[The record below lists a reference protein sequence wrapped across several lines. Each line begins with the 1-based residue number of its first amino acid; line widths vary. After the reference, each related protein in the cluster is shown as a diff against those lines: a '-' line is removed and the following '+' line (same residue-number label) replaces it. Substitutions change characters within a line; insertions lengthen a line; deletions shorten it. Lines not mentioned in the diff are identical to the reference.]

1 MNATNRLGG
10 ETSPYLRQH
19 RHNPVAWYPWGP
31 DAFAEAK
38 ERNVPILL
46 SVGYSACHWCHVM
59 AHECFED
66 TEVAERMNR
75 LFVNVKVDRE
85 ERPDVDS
92 VYMDAVQA
100 LSGRGGWPMTVFMT
114 PSGSPFYGGTYF
126 PKPQFLQLLGS
137 IDDVWRNRPADV
149 QQNVTALHRAID
161 RSAALS
167 PADEVPG
174 AEAVQAALA
183 QLDRAFD
190 EHWGGFGTAPKFPST
205 MSIELLVRA
214 HLRSPTD
221 RLGHM
226 ITTTLDAMASG
237 GMYDHLGGGFARYSV
252 DEKWLVPHF
261 EKMLY
266 DQALLVRVYTRAAQ
280 VFDNSTWRQVVAE
293 TIGYVLTE
301 LRHPGGGFYSAEDAD
316 SPDEHGHGHEG
327 LFYVWTPD
335 ELRSVLGP
343 DADPGLEW
351 YEFDHPANAS
361 GNFEG
366 KMILSRLFHR
376 GDLTRPEHVERAR
389 VALFAHRATR
399 ARPGLD
405 DKVLTEWNA
414 LMLSAL
420 ADAAAAFGRD
430 DWLVAAVAT
439 AEFLVEELRTPD
451 GRWLRSW
458 QADGEPRARHAAL
471 AADHAALIDA
481 FTRVAEASGEARW
494 IAEAMTVA
502 DTMLDHFW
510 DTDNGGLFTTA
521 DDGEALIVRQKDL
534 MDNATPSA
542 NSVAAVALL
551 RLAAL
556 TGEARYANHARQVL
570 QLLGAVMSQAPTAF
584 SNAMAAVELEIT
596 GITEIAVAG
605 DRSDLVAVVR
615 ETWRPDTVLAWGER
629 YESPLWDQRVDG
641 RAYVCEHFACR
652 EPVTDVDAF
661 RAQLA
666 TAPESDDQAPDPVG

>member
-1 MNATNRLGG
+1 
-10 ETSPYLRQH
+10 
-19 RHNPVAWYPWGP
+19 
-31 DAFAEAK
+31 
-38 ERNVPILL
+38 
-46 SVGYSACHWCHVM
+46 
-59 AHECFED
+59 
-66 TEVAERMNR
+66 
-75 LFVNVKVDRE
+75 
-85 ERPDVDS
+85 
-92 VYMDAVQA
+92 
-100 LSGRGGWPMTVFMT
+100 
-114 PSGSPFYGGTYF
+114 
-126 PKPQFLQLLGS
+126 
-137 IDDVWRNRPADV
+137 
-149 QQNVTALHRAID
+149 
-161 RSAALS
+161 
-167 PADEVPG
+167 
-174 AEAVQAALA
+174 
-183 QLDRAFD
+183 
-190 EHWGGFGTAPKFPST
+190 
-205 MSIELLVRA
+205 
-214 HLRSPTD
+214 
-221 RLGHM
+221 
-226 ITTTLDAMASG
+226 
-237 GMYDHLGGGFARYSV
+237 
-252 DEKWLVPHF
+252 
-261 EKMLY
+261 
-266 DQALLVRVYTRAAQ
+266 
-280 VFDNSTWRQVVAE
+280 
-293 TIGYVLTE
+293 
-301 LRHPGGGFYSAEDAD
+301 
-316 SPDEHGHGHEG
+316 
-327 LFYVWTPD
+327 
-335 ELRSVLGP
+335 
-343 DADPGLEW
+343 
-351 YEFDHPANAS
+351 
-361 GNFEG
+361 
-366 KMILSRLFHR
+366 
-376 GDLTRPEHVERAR
+376 
-389 VALFAHRATR
+389 
-399 ARPGLD
+399 
-405 DKVLTEWNA
+405 
-414 LMLSAL
+414 MLSAL